1 MLKNLS
7 KRFNVKSKLMLILVG
22 VSLGSIVVVSFLSW
36 NRARTNLRDTIRNQ
50 LTSIRY
56 ARANQVESF
65 FENLR
70 NHVETLSEDRMVIEA
85 MAEFNQEFDRLN
97 NPDAFIQQEQADNQ
111 DAAPEQVDNQDAPPQ
126 PTINQGSTDEWDNAL
141 KEYYTEEFFP
151 RLSKAISGELNPK
164 TYIPASRAAKY
175 LQYQYLAK
183 NPNPVGEKDK
193 LIDAQDGSGYSKV
206 HAKYQEIFRHII
218 EKFGYYDLFLIDFDS
233 GEIVYSVFKE
243 TDYGTSL
250 NVGPYQHSNL
260 AAITELVRKN
270 PERRTVQIVDFEFYR
285 PSYGA
290 PAAFLGA
297 PIYEGSQIVGI
308 LAVQLP
314 VDELDEIM
322 TTNQEWDQVG
332 LGESGETYLV
342 GRDLLMRS
350 NSRFLIEDPQEYL
363 KVLAN
368 TKTPEENIRSIE
380 EFNTSILLQ
389 VVDTEASQA
398 ALRTNKGTGI
408 IDDYR
413 GIPVLSSY
421 APLDI
426 KGLDWV
432 LLSEIDVAEAYKPVA
447 ALQVYIFIL
456 TTIVVVAVTWIA
468 SLVASNFLKPFNQL
482 IDGLRRVGEG
492 ELDVEL
498 KSESKDEFGE
508 ATAKFNQTVERMR
521 QFSESLEQ
529 KNRDNDALLLNV
541 LPDTVVERL
550 KQGET
555 HIADNVKL
563 ATVMFARIEGL
574 DKIQEKDIKEVA
586 TLLSELISAFD
597 RSAIA
602 HEVGKIKTNGDLYIA
617 ACGVAKQR
625 LDSTKRVMAFSVD
638 MFAITQ
644 RFNNEHKTPLR
655 ISMGIDDGPVTAAV
669 LGTDKFSYDVWGETV
684 SIADFL
690 QLNAIPGTILV
701 TQEVYERL
709 EGLYSFEPGPD
720 IELPEINQTIATWL
734 LNNPTSSLFDS
745 HSNELQAPVTQDT
758 ANNGEVI
765 AEVTSS

>member
-1 MLKNLS
+1 MFKRVS

-36 NRARTNLRDTIRNQ
+36 ERARTNLRNTIRNQ

-85 MAEFNQEFDRLN
+85 MTEFNREFDQLN
-97 NPDAFIQQEQADNQ
+97 SPDAFLQEEQADNQ
-111 DAAPEQVDNQDAPPQ
+111 DAPPE
-126 PTINQGSTDEWDNAL
+126 PTNNQGSPEEWNKAL
-141 KEYYTEEFFP
+141 EGYYTKEFFP
-151 RLSKAISGELNPK
+151 RLSKAVSGELNPG
-164 TYIPASRAAKY
+164 TYIPASKAAKY
-175 LQYQYLAK
+175 LQYQYIAN

-193 LIDAQDGSGYSKV
+193 LIDAKDGTGYSRV

-270 PERRTVQIVDFEFYR
+270 AERRTVQIVDFDFYR

-297 PIYEGSQIVGI
+297 PIYDGSNIVGI

-314 VDELDEIM
+314 VDELDSIM
-322 TTNQEWDQVG
+322 TANREWEKVG

-342 GRDLLMRS
+342 GFDSLMRS
-350 NSRFLIEDPQEYL
+350 NSRFLIEDSQEYL

-368 TKTPEENIRSIE
+368 TKTPEENIPLIE

-398 ALRTNKGTGI
+398 ALGTKKGTGI
-408 IDDYR
+408 IRDYR

-421 APLDI
+421 APLQI

-432 LLSEIDVAEAYKPVA
+432 LLSEIDVAEAYKPVT
-447 ALQVYIFIL
+447 ALKVYIFIL
-456 TTIVVVAVTWIA
+456 TTIVVVTITWIA
-468 SLVASNFLKPFNQL
+468 SLVASSFLKPFSKL
-482 IDGLRRVGEG
+482 IEGLRRVGEG

-498 KSESKDEFGE
+498 QSESKDEFGE

-521 QFSESLEQ
+521 QLSQSLEQ
-529 KNRDNDALLLNV
+529 KNRENDALLLNI

-550 KQGET
+550 KQGEP

-563 ATVMFARIEGL
+563 ATVMFARLEGL
-574 DKIQEKDIKEVA
+574 DKIKEKDVKEVA

-644 RFNNEHKTPLR
+644 RFNNEHKTQLR

-690 QLNAIPGTILV
+690 QLNAVPGTILV

-709 EGLYSFEPGPD
+709 EGLYNFDPGPD
-720 IELPEINQTIATWL
+720 IELPEINQTLATWL
-734 LNNPTSSLFDS
+734 LTNPTSSLFDS
-745 HSNELQAPVTQDT
+745 YSRDHKASIPQDT
-758 ANNGEVI
+758 ANNSGVAIEN
-765 AEVTSS
+765 

>member
-1 MLKNLS
+1 MFKNLN
-7 KRFNVKSKLMLILVG
+7 KRLNVKSKLMLILVG

-36 NRARTNLRDTIRNQ
+36 ERARTNLRNTIRNQ

-56 ARANQVESF
+56 ARANQIESF
-65 FENLR
+65 FENLK
-70 NHVETLSEDRMVIEA
+70 NHVETLSEDQMVVEA
-85 MAEFNQEFDRLN
+85 MIEFNREFDQLYNQNALPEEQPNDQDLPSEESN
-97 NPDAFIQQEQADNQ
+97 NQNIPQ
-111 DAAPEQVDNQDAPPQ
+111 DAE
-126 PTINQGSTDEWDNAL
+126 NAL
-141 KEYYTEEFFP
+141 KGYYTKEFFP
-151 RLSKAISGELNPK
+151 RLSKAVPGELNPG
-164 TYIPASRAAKY
+164 TYIPQSRAAQY
-175 LQYQYLAK
+175 LQYHYIAN

-193 LIDAQDGSGYSKV
+193 LIDAKDGSGYSQV
-206 HAKYQEIFRHII
+206 HAKYQETFRHII
-218 EKFGYYDLFLIDFDS
+218 DKFGYYDLFLIDFNS
-233 GEIVYSVFKE
+233 GDIVYSVYKE
-243 TDYGTSL
+243 TDYATSL

-260 AAITELVRKN
+260 AQLAELLRKN

-297 PIYEGSQIVGI
+297 PIYQGSNIVGI

-314 VDELDEIM
+314 VDELDKIM
-322 TTNQEWDQVG
+322 TANQEWEKVG

-342 GRDLLMRS
+342 GSDSRMRS
-350 NSRFLIEDPQEYL
+350 NSRFLIEAPEEYL
-363 KVLAN
+363 KVLSK
-368 TKTPEENIRSIE
+368 TSTPEENIRSIK
-380 EFNTSILLQ
+380 EFDTSILLQ

-398 ALRTNKGTGI
+398 ALNSNEGTGI
-408 IDDYR
+408 IKDYR
-413 GIPVLSSY
+413 GVPVLSSY
-421 APLDI
+421 APLNI
-426 KGLDWV
+426 KGLEWA
-432 LLSEIDVAEAYKPVA
+432 LLSEIDVAEAYKPVT
-447 ALQVYIFIL
+447 ALQIYIFIL

-468 SLVASNFLKPFNQL
+468 SLVASNFLRPFNQL
-482 IDGLRRVGEG
+482 IEGLRRVGEG

-508 ATAKFNQTVERMR
+508 AVAKFNQTVERIR
-521 QFSESLEQ
+521 QLTDSLEH
-529 KNRDNDALLLNV
+529 KNQENDALLLNI

-550 KQGET
+550 KQGEA

-574 DKIQEKDIKEVA
+574 DKIEGRDVKQVA

-644 RFNNEHKTPLR
+644 RFNNEHKTQLR
-655 ISMGIDDGPVTAAV
+655 ISMGIDDGSVTAAV

-690 QLNAIPGTILV
+690 QLNAVPGTILV
-701 TQEVYERL
+701 TEEVYERL
-709 EGLYSFEPGPD
+709 EGLYNFEPGPD
-720 IELPEINQTIATWL
+720 IELPEINQTLATWL
-734 LNNPTSSLFDS
+734 LRNPTPSLLDS
-745 HSNELQAPVTQDT
+745 YSREKKPIVTQDT
-758 ANNGEVI
+758 DNNSEVE

>member
-1 MLKNLS
+1 MYKRVS

-22 VSLGSIVVVSFLSW
+22 VSLGSIVVIGFLSW
-36 NRARTNLRDTIRNQ
+36 ERAKTNLRNTIRNQ

-70 NHVETLSEDRMVIEA
+70 NHVVTLSDDRMVIEA
-85 MAEFNQEFDRLN
+85 MVEFNREFDQLN
-97 NPDAFIQQEQADNQ
+97 SPDAFLQEQADNQ
-111 DAAPEQVDNQDAPPQ
+111 DVPPEQTN
-126 PTINQGSTDEWDNAL
+126 NQGSPDEWNKVL
-141 KEYYTEEFFP
+141 KGYYTEEFFP
-151 RLSKAISGELNPK
+151 RLSQAVSGELNPGA
-164 TYIPASRAAKY
+164 YIPDSKAAQY
-175 LQYQYLAK
+175 LQYHYIAN
-183 NPNPVGEKDK
+183 NPNPVGEKEK
-193 LIDAQDGSGYSKV
+193 LIDAKDGTGYSQV
-206 HAKYQEIFRHII
+206 HAKYQETFRHIV

-233 GEIVYSVFKE
+233 GEIIYSVFKE

-270 PERRTVQIVDFEFYR
+270 AERRTVQIVDFDFYR

-314 VDELDEIM
+314 VDELDKIM
-322 TTNQEWDQVG
+322 TANRQWEQVG

-350 NSRFLIEDPQEYL
+350 NSRFLIEDTQEYL

-398 ALRTNKGTGI
+398 ALRTKKGTGI
-408 IDDYR
+408 IRDYR
-413 GIPVLSSY
+413 GENVLSSY
-421 APLDI
+421 APLKV

-468 SLVASNFLKPFNQL
+468 SLVASSFLKPFNQL

-498 KSESKDEFGE
+498 QSESKDEFGE
-508 ATAKFNQTVERMR
+508 ATEKFNQTVERMR
-521 QFSESLEQ
+521 QLSESLEQ
-529 KNRDNDALLLNV
+529 KNRENDTLLLNI

-550 KQGET
+550 KQGEA

-563 ATVMFARIEGL
+563 ATVMFARLEGL
-574 DKIQEKDIKEVA
+574 DKIQEKDIKEVV
-586 TLLSELISAFD
+586 TLVSELISAFD

-638 MFAITQ
+638 MFAILQ
-644 RFNNEHKTPLR
+644 SFNNEHQTQLR

-690 QLNAIPGTILV
+690 QLNAVPGKILV
-701 TQEVYERL
+701 TTEVYECL
-709 EGLYSFEPGPD
+709 EGIYNFEPGPD
-720 IELPEINQTIATWL
+720 IKLPEINQTIATWL
-734 LNNPTSSLFDS
+734 LSNPTPSLFDS
-745 HSNELQAPVTQDT
+745 YSRERQVPILQDNAL
-758 ANNGEVI
+758 
-765 AEVTSS
+765 

>member
-1 MLKNLS
+1 MFNNIS
-7 KRFNVKSKLMLILVG
+7 KRFNVKSKLMIMLVG
-22 VSLGSIVVVSFLSW
+22 VSLGSILVVSFLSW
-36 NRARTNLRDTIRNQ
+36 QRSRSNLRNAIRNQ

-56 ARANQVESF
+56 ARASQVELF

-70 NHVETLSEDRMVIEA
+70 NHVETLSENRMVIEA
-85 MAEFNQEFDRLN
+85 MVEFNREFDRLN
-97 NPDAFIQQEQADNQ
+97 SPDAFLQEQDENQ
-111 DAAPEQVDNQDAPPQ
+111 DVSPETTN
-126 PTINQGSTDEWDNAL
+126 NQGNSDEWNKAL
-141 KEYYTEEFFP
+141 EEYYDTEFFP
-151 RLSKAISGELNPK
+151 KLAKAVSGELNPE
-164 TYIPASRAAKY
+164 TYIPASKAAQY
-175 LQYQYLAK
+175 LQYHYIAN
-183 NPNPVGEKDK
+183 NPNSVGEKDK
-193 LIDAQDGSGYSKV
+193 LLDAKDGSGYSQV
-206 HAKYQEIFRHII
+206 HGKYQDIFRHII
-218 EKFGYYDLFLIDFDS
+218 DKFGYYDLFLIDFDS

-270 PERRTVQIVDFEFYR
+270 SERRTVQIVDFDFYR

-290 PAAFLGA
+290 PAAFMGA
-297 PIYEGSQIVGI
+297 PIYQDSRVVGI
-308 LAVQLP
+308 LVVQLP
-314 VDELDEIM
+314 VDELDSIM
-322 TTNQEWDQVG
+322 TANREWEQVG

-350 NSRFLIEDPQEYL
+350 NSRFLIEDPQEYRQ
-363 KVLAN
+363 VLGS

-389 VVDTEASQA
+389 VVDTEATEA
-398 ALRTNKGTGI
+398 ALRTKEGTGI
-408 IDDYR
+408 IRDYR

-421 APLDI
+421 APLKI

-432 LLSEIDVAEAYKPVA
+432 LLSEIDLSEAYKPVT

-468 SLVASNFLKPFNQL
+468 SLVASSFLKPFGQL
-482 IDGLRRVGEG
+482 IEGLRRVGEG

-521 QFSESLEQ
+521 QLSESLEQ

-550 KQGET
+550 KQGEA

-574 DKIQEKDIKEVA
+574 DKIQEKDVKEVA

-638 MFAITQ
+638 MFGITQ
-644 RFNNEHKTPLR
+644 RFNNEYKTQLR

-669 LGTDKFSYDVWGETV
+669 LGTEKFSYDVWGETV

-690 QLNAIPGTILV
+690 QLNAVPGTILV
-701 TQEVYERL
+701 TSEVYERL
-709 EGLYSFEPGPD
+709 EGLYNFEPGPD
-720 IELPEINQTIATWL
+720 IELPEINQTLATWL
-734 LNNPTSSLFDS
+734 LINPTPSLLK
-745 HSNELQAPVTQDT
+745 N
-758 ANNGEVI
+758 
-765 AEVTSS
+765 